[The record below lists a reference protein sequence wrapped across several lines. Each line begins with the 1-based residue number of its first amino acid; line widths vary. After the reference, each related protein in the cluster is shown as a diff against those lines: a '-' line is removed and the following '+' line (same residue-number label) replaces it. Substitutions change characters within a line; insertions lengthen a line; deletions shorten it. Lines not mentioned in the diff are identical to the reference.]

1 MYELGVSIYKRLGS
15 LTTAIHGFAVVG
27 GIVANSV
34 YGSYL
39 SSISKYLSS
48 VHAYITNMNIFH
60 NPTPEPPP
68 AAVAVPLVLSITEQ
82 FVQTHTARLLKTYQA
97 NEADQQKYNANIDE
111 IFYSKREWTELLKD
125 ESNYLEKKWRTKILF
140 TNTPRGN
147 VAMWYDAY
155 KLGFAYYSDQTI
167 PYPILN
173 AVSAKY
179 VLVFCCRDFFMDEV
193 VLGSN
198 PLSGI
203 VVKHREETR
212 AEMERNKAEQPSLDD
227 KYEKL
232 YGKPATDTMKSAPFA
247 KFKSYNNVSAKAKSA
262 APAAAGDKLA
272 EEKQTNRFIYLG
284 KMRNMCVLRKNVV
297 ANAGRCSGYSK
308 NATIGACSENSE
320 LHASGVDSI
329 FSQPDTRTSTRENG
343 STEDISV
350 PTPTTSDHPPAITP
364 IEKQKM
370 SYSDYK
376 KIIKS

>member
-15 LTTAIHGFAVVG
+15 LTTTIHGFAVVG

-34 YGSYL
+34 YGSDPYL
-39 SSISKYLSS
+39 SSISKYLRS
-48 VHAYITNMNIFH
+48 VQAYITNIF
-60 NPTPEPPP
+60 NDPTPETPPP
-68 AAVAVPLVLSITEQ
+68 AAVAVPSVLSITEQ
-82 FVQTHTARLLKTYQA
+82 FVQTHKARLLNTYQA
-97 NEADQQKYNANIDE
+97 NADDQPKYSANIDE

-140 TNTPRGN
+140 ANTPRGN

-167 PYPILN
+167 PYPVLN
-173 AVSAKY
+173 AVAMKY
-179 VLVFCCRDFFMDEV
+179 VSTFCCRDFFMDEV

-212 AEMERNKAEQPSLDD
+212 AEIERNKAEQPSLDD

-262 APAAAGDKLA
+262 APDVAGDKLA

-284 KMRNMCVLRKNVV
+284 KMHNMCVLRKDVGAKNERRG
-297 ANAGRCSGYSK
+297 AGYSR
-308 NATIGACSENSE
+308 NATSGACSE
-320 LHASGVDSI
+320 LHASGVHSI
-329 FSQPDTRTSTRENG
+329 FSQPDTRTSTK
-343 STEDISV
+343 DISASV
-350 PTPTTSDHPPAITP
+350 SASAPTTSELPPAITP
-364 IEKQKM
+364 IDKQKM